1 MAGWTAAAIAGG
13 ALIGG
18 YASNQAAKKQLQG
31 QREANAAQAEATQ
44 KSIEAQ
50 ERMFGRQQD
59 VIERQ
64 FERQIGLQEPFR
76 QVGVNALPE
85 LVAASRYTPFGM
97 EQFQADP
104 GYGFRLKEGL
114 RALENSAAARG
125 GLLSGN
131 AMRGITRYGQGLAS
145 EEYGN
150 AFNRYQ
156 AERAARLNPLQS
168 LAGMGQS
175 NAATMAGQAGET
187 GRALA
192 GAAGQLGSGMASAYG
207 NLGSALAQGATNM
220 GNIRASSYMN
230 TANALAGG
238 IGTGL
243 NYYQNQQ
250 MMDRFFPKKTPY
262 TNTNA
267 FQNDISNFER
277 IPGMGGD

>member
-1 MAGWTAAAIAGG
+1 MTWIAAAATVGS
-13 ALIGG
+13 ALIGAN
-18 YASNQAAKKQLQG
+18 ASSRASRAQQQA
-31 QREANAAQAEATQ
+31 QREASAAE
-44 KSIEAQ
+44 
-50 ERMFGRQQD
+50 ERMFNRQ
-59 VIERQ
+59 VE
-64 FERQIGLQEPFR
+64 LQEPFR

-85 LVAASRYTPFGM
+85 LVEASRYTPFGM

-145 EEYGN
+145 EEFGN

-168 LAGMGQS
+168 LVGIGQS
-175 NAATMAGQAGET
+175 NAATMAQQAGQY
-187 GRALA
+187 
-192 GAAGQLGSGMASAYG
+192 GQS
-207 NLGSALAQGATNM
+207 LAQGAATM
-220 GNIRASSYMN
+220 GNIRASGYMN

-238 IGTGL
+238 IGQGL

-250 MMDRFFPKKTPY
+250 MMDRYFPQPT
-262 TNTNA
+262 A
-267 FQNDISNFER
+267 
-277 IPGMGGD
+277 GGSAVSGGTGRR